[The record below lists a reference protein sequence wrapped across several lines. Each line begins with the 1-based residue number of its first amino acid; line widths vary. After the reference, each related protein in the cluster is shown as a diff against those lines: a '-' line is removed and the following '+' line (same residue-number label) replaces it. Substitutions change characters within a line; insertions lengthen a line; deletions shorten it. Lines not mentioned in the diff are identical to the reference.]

1 MDKGPL
7 VDEEIAA
14 AACFL
19 GEFTKSYPVQFA
31 FWLKEGEHHNW
42 KLYIVS
48 EQITDENFDE
58 AYGEVVRITGEIRDP
73 WFNGMQVSVLGVDE
87 RLAKA
92 VAELRRRYPADKLAR
107 FFGETVDGIEAEEI
121 YVYPSLMPTVRVAVA
136 DRFQTVQ
143 KISGIHPHGPP
154 PLKA

>member
-7 VDEEIAA
+7 VTEEIDAA
-14 AACFL
+14 AKFL
-19 GEFTKSYPVQFA
+19 AEFTKSYPVQFA

-58 AYGEVVRITGEIRDP
+58 AYGEVGRIVGKTRDP
-73 WFNGMQVSVLGVDE
+73 WFNGMQVTVLGVDE

-92 VAELRRRYPADKLAR
+92 VAELRHRYPADKPAR

-121 YVYPSLMPTVRVAVA
+121 YVYPSSPPAAVR
-136 DRFQTVQ
+136 
-143 KISGIHPHGPP
+143 
-154 PLKA
+154 